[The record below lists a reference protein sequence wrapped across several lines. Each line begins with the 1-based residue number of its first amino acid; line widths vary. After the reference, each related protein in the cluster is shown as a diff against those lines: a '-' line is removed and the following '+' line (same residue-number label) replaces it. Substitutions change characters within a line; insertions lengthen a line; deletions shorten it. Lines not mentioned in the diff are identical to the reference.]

1 MNLKH
6 FSLRWQFISIF
17 GIFTMISCLVLTN
30 RSIIFLRKTGSEL
43 ANITGQSAIR
53 EAIKVIDTD
62 KYKDLLNSMSDE
74 HPYYDELR
82 LKFQEIK
89 ENTGCLYIYTMQPNN
104 LTDAVYIV
112 DGSEDLNSDD
122 FSALGEIEDISYFG
136 ELALKACNGNEII
149 HGGVELDEK
158 YGYMVSSYW
167 GIKDKNGKSLGFLGV
182 DIDMTEF
189 ETTMRSN
196 TYTMSTIGFLFMI
209 IGVLLVSFVASIIF
223 GKVKKITRAMENL
236 SQGDADLTFRIHENG
251 GKELYKLSNSCNKV
265 IEKMDSLVKSLQE
278 ESSILEESGKEVHVQ
293 MTGHVSQIT
302 NAVASVQNISVK
314 ISEQSKQIE
323 AINKEIS
330 NVENEIQSLDAQLI
344 NQSSA
349 IQDSSAAVDEISTQI
364 VVMNK
369 NIEKVVN
376 EYSSLVN
383 ESNEGRKLQDTV
395 SEQIEA
401 IAEQSQDLTAAN
413 EAIAAIAEQTNL
425 LAMNAAIEAAHAGEA
440 GKGFSVVADEIRK
453 LSETSSDQSNQIK
466 QLLENISKAIT
477 GIVQSSVK
485 SSQSFD
491 NVGSK
496 INELNNLI
504 IQVKDGMSEQTV
516 GMDNILNTMHTLS
529 ETTYDITKASESMK
543 NASSN
548 VVLNSEELK
557 NIADETMNE
566 SNSVSEEMI
575 IIARKTEEA
584 LTVTERNLEATRK
597 VSDMINGFKV

>member
-1 MNLKH
+1 
-6 FSLRWQFISIF
+6 
-17 GIFTMISCLVLTN
+17 
-30 RSIIFLRKTGSEL
+30 
-43 ANITGQSAIR
+43 
-53 EAIKVIDTD
+53 
-62 KYKDLLNSMSDE
+62 
-74 HPYYDELR
+74 
-82 LKFQEIK
+82 
-89 ENTGCLYIYTMQPNN
+89 
-104 LTDAVYIV
+104 
-112 DGSEDLNSDD
+112 
-122 FSALGEIEDISYFG
+122 
-136 ELALKACNGNEII
+136 
-149 HGGVELDEK
+149 
-158 YGYMVSSYW
+158 
-167 GIKDKNGKSLGFLGV
+167 
-182 DIDMTEF
+182 MTEF